1 MAWNVVYVRPIS
13 GKKLLGSAGRHTV
26 VTDRKVAEGG
36 TDAGCTS
43 GELLLLAMA
52 SCATG
57 SVRAALAQR
66 ALATDDIRVDVDLV
80 PPATPAARDGIRI
93 TVFLPQ
99 RVLALGREPIVAA
112 ATSGGVVSRVR
123 LGSDIDVRCLPLE
136 SLPHPSQS

>member
-1 MAWNVVYVRPIS
+1 MVFIRPIA

-26 VTDRKVAEGG
+26 VTDRRAADGG

-57 SVRAALAQR
+57 SIRNALTARAIPAA
-66 ALATDDIRVDVDLV
+66 DICVEVELT
-80 PPATPAARDGIRI
+80 PPKAPAARDGILI

-99 RVLALGREPIVAA
+99 VVLATGVEPIVAA
-112 ATSGGVVSRVR
+112 ATSGGVVSRIH
-123 LGSDIDVRCLPLE
+123 LGSDIEVCCKPLE
-136 SLPHPSQS
+136 SCPHPPSS